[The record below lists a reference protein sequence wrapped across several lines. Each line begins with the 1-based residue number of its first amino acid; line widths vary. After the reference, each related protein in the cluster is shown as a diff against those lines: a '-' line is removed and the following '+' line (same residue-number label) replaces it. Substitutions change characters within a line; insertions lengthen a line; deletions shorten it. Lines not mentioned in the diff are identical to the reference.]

1 MPRILRRLSRSF
13 APFRRGERLLA
24 EGAVES
30 RILGRRVAFATLA
43 PPAPHA
49 GRRDLPVVL
58 VLHGLGDDHLAL
70 DDFGIA
76 RRLARAMAEGRLPPF
91 CAIAPD
97 GERGFWIN
105 WHDGSR
111 RYEDCLIR
119 EILPA
124 AERALGVDA
133 DRGRRHV
140 VGVSMGG
147 IGALH
152 VGLRH
157 PELFASAASLSG
169 AILDEEQAKLFARD
183 PYAKWFVPL
192 DRIFGD
198 GTDRE
203 FLEAHNPFAVVRG
216 RGAPLGQGLFIAA
229 GEREKPFFAE
239 TTRAFHRF
247 LERASVP
254 HAFEMYPGGHG
265 WRSWAPVLERA
276 IGYALA
282 SPSPSV
288 PLPVRNDETYPLGP
302 PSDAEGGGILI

>member
-1 MPRILRRLSRSF
+1 MANPVRRLART
-13 APFRRGERLLA
+13 FRRVTRRGRFLD
-24 EGAVES
+24 EGAIDS
-30 RILGRRVAFATLA
+30 RILGRRMAFATLA
-43 PPAPHA
+43 PPPPLGA
-49 GRRDLPVVL
+49 RRDLPVVL

-76 RRLARAMAEGRLPPF
+76 ARLHAAMASGALPPF

-97 GERGFWIN
+97 GERGFWID

-111 RYEDCLIR
+111 RYEACLL
-119 EILPA
+119 EEVLPA
-124 AERALGVDA
+124 AECALGLEVERA
-133 DRGRRHV
+133 RRHV

-169 AILDEEQAKLFARD
+169 AILDEAAAAVFSRD
-183 PYAKWFVPL
+183 PFAKWLVPL

-203 FLEAHNPFAVVRG
+203 FLEAHNPFAVVRR
-216 RGAPLGQGLFIAA
+216 RGAPLGQRLFLAA
-229 GEREKPFFAE
+229 GDREKAFFRE
-239 TTRAFHRF
+239 TTRAFHHY

-254 HAFEMYPGGHG
+254 HAFELYGGGHG
-265 WRSWAPVLERA
+265 WRYWAPVIERA

-282 SPSPSV
+282 QKEPDRSVEPGRSV
-288 PLPVRNDETYPLGP
+288 P
-302 PSDAEGGGILI
+302 